1 MIAGG
6 RRCLCV
12 RILVFPRERPLLHSA
27 QGEGRATM
35 RFVIAGNLLQ
45 IRAMR
50 KKGTAQ
56 GRPRPAL
63 GTETDR
69 DDDADADALHA
80 RPLGSRGRN
89 ANGAAIRPGPSGAC
103 RPHRSGRDDMEQ
115 PMRGLRHAGITALQ
129 LVPTKLGLHRPL
141 AGLSGMRGAVRTH
154 HLHGMQHVHAAPA
167 RYGCPA
173 LWTMHQRRSARRYL
187 AAYRN
192 GLQGWR
198 REELGSR
205 YRTNHCG
212 FAEPC
217 IGRTRHRADIRAR
230 QREGAPTARV
240 RPYAGSRNASGPYNR
255 HAARLPVRE
264 APRS

>member
-1 MIAGG
+1 
-6 RRCLCV
+6 
-12 RILVFPRERPLLHSA
+12 
-27 QGEGRATM
+27 M

-80 RPLGSRGRN
+80 RPLGSRGKN

-167 RYGCPA
+167 RYRCPA

-187 AAYRN
+187 AAHRN

-205 YRTNHCG
+205 YRTNHRG
-212 FAEPC
+212 FAEPF

-240 RPYAGSRNASGPYNR
+240 RPYTGNRNASGPYNR

-264 APRS
+264 TPRS